1 MRILSLF
8 VFIFLFVCGCSGPVP
23 MAEAQPPVTSPAAS
37 APTSP
42 SPTASAYTP
51 ASEPFTPEDLVCGP
65 VAAGCR
71 LDAAKAALGEPD
83 DEQEQVDPGS
93 GETLILLRYGANQ
106 LTFSQGMLTE
116 ADFHDVELT
125 GPRGLRT
132 GDPVTMVEAAYG
144 LTGDGSPY
152 YEHTGGLPPRG
163 EKLALEGDAS
173 YTILLTAPL
182 SDYDAEILSQPLAY
196 MEEKHAQLVYTIDA
210 TSQRITAIHWI
221 VAPLSESGE

>member
-1 MRILSLF
+1 MR
-8 VFIFLFVCGCSGPVP
+8 
-23 MAEAQPPVTSPAAS
+23 PA
-37 APTSP
+37 
-42 SPTASAYTP
+42 
-51 ASEPFTPEDLVCGP
+51 G
-65 VAAGCR
+65 R

-144 LTGDGSPY
+144 LTGDVRP
-152 YEHTGGLPPRG
+152 TRNTP
-163 EKLALEGDAS
+163 GDCRPGVKNWPWKAM
-173 YTILLTAPL
+173 P
-182 SDYDAEILSQPLAY
+182 
-196 MEEKHAQLVYTIDA
+196 A
-210 TSQRITAIHWI
+210 TPSC
-221 VAPLSESGE
+221 